1 MNKKIKIALF
11 VPWIK
16 SKGGVERTIL
26 RILENPLYEC
36 DVYTFFY
43 NKKSTFEEF
52 NKYNINVIGKLN
64 SKGFIGKGLGLFLKL
79 LSTKIKGLEE
89 YDIFIVST
97 AGIAEF
103 ITIRNKHKKTVALC
117 HTPLRVAH
125 TMYDYYKK
133 EGLKNKIILPV
144 AIPIYKA
151 FEKTS
156 WKNIDSA
163 VVLSKEVK
171 NRIINYG
178 LLPDKKIFDIGP
190 HVDYSNIKKTHYKT
204 EKIIFYPSRF
214 IKYKRQDLA
223 VKSFNLSGLAKL
235 GFKLVIAGFAEDEK
249 YFSKIKSMETNSIII
264 KKNLSEKELDDLY
277 SRCYATI
284 FLAINEDT
292 GLTPL
297 ESLAYGK
304 PVISVNE
311 GGPKEFIKNGK
322 NGLLVDANER
332 SISNALIKITNSKF
346 YAKLVNGAKNSKRY
360 DEKEFM
366 KNFDEAIETILT
378 R

>member
-97 AGIAEF
+97 AGIAAS

-125 TMYDYYKK
+125 NMYDYYK
-133 EGLKNKIILPV
+133 
-144 AIPIYKA
+144 
-151 FEKTS
+151 
-156 WKNIDSA
+156 
-163 VVLSKEVK
+163 
-171 NRIINYG
+171 
-178 LLPDKKIFDIGP
+178 
-190 HVDYSNIKKTHYKT
+190 
-204 EKIIFYPSRF
+204 
-214 IKYKRQDLA
+214 
-223 VKSFNLSGLAKL
+223 
-235 GFKLVIAGFAEDEK
+235 
-249 YFSKIKSMETNSIII
+249 
-264 KKNLSEKELDDLY
+264 KELDDLY

-284 FLAINEDT
+284 FLSINEDT

-304 PVISVNE
+304 PVRSVNE

-332 SISNALIKITNSKF
+332 SISNALIRITNSKF